1 MKTMG
6 DGKYS
11 GGLNKTK
18 VCMKKPCGK
27 VGSSNSRKKSQLKEI
42 AEQMWHET
50 SIIIEVMDRGRRIW
64 DKTVGDGLTKTKAT

>member
-1 MKTMG
+1 MERLDLPTQE
-6 DGKYS
+6 
-11 GGLNKTK
+11 
-18 VCMKKPCGK
+18 
-27 VGSSNSRKKSQLKEI
+27 KKSQLKEI